1 MKRIFKMLLLVFF
14 LSLIYIYVI
23 VIEKIPEKIVAFEGE
38 DISLQTIFGI
48 KIQEKNNDVIETSSN
63 NEKKVSDEVG
73 KTNLEVSL
81 FNKIP
86 IKEINVDIIPKTKV
100 IPVGS
105 IAGVKLYTNGVLVVR
120 NVRNRRRR

>member
-73 KTNLEVSL
+73 KTSLEVSL
-81 FNKIP
+81 FDKIP

-100 IPVGS
+100 VPVGS